1 MAFSIWGIELA
12 VKRVNL
18 HTNNVAL
25 VFILNTKTSKAPKV
39 MTLFRVLVLKG
50 LVHAIH
56 FFETFYSNSFTISYG
71 TGKKII

>member
-56 FFETFYSNSFTISYG
+56 FFFETLY
-71 TGKKII
+71 

>member
-56 FFETFYSNSFTISYG
+56 FFVETFY
-71 TGKKII
+71 

>member
-18 HTNNVAL
+18 HTKNVAL

-56 FFETFYSNSFTISYG
+56 FFETFY
-71 TGKKII
+71 